1 MRDSDYTQSG
11 ENAERDELDRLLDS
25 ALGKYGTAEPRA
37 GLEGRVL
44 ARLRS
49 EEAIVRKR
57 AAWRWALAAVVAVI
71 AIFVAVAWRP
81 RNHSP
86 VVAGHSFSPATA
98 THAIRELPQQPT
110 QSAKK
115 RLANSRVHRLRHA
128 NPVEVASSAP
138 KLDQFPSPQPLSD
151 QEKILVRYVE
161 NFPDKARVLAKLRT
175 EELRRDRLE
184 EMKASGFQAQLNSD
198 EE

>member
-25 ALGKYGTAEPRA
+25 ALRKYSAAEPRA

-49 EEAIVRKR
+49 EDAIVRKPT
-57 AAWRWALAAVVAVI
+57 AWRWALAAAVAVI
-71 AIFVAVAWRP
+71 AILVAVAWRP

-86 VVAGHSFSPATA
+86 VVAGHAVLPATA
-98 THAIRELPQQPT
+98 TRAIRELPEQAT

-128 NPVEVASSAP
+128 NPVQVASSAP

-161 NFPDKARVLAKLRT
+161 NFPDKARLLAKLRS

-184 EMKASGFQAQLNSD
+184 EMKASGSQAALNSD
-198 EE
+198 DE